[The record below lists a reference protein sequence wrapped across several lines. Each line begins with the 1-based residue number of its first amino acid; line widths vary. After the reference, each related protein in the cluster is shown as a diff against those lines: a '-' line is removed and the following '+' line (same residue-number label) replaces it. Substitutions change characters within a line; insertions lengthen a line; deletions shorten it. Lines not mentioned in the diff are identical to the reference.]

1 MYAGAVGAVASCGG
15 PEGAESPRSVN
26 ACAGAP
32 ANGSRLGPRDGGSG
46 SLDAA
51 EVPAGAA
58 LALRLLIA
66 SVYLAVCAVGLVGN
80 LLVMVLV
87 RRRQRRRPSA
97 LNCFV
102 LNLAA
107 TDFQFVLTLPFW
119 AADTARDFSWP
130 FGGAMCK
137 IVLSLTVLNM
147 YASAFFLS
155 AMSVAR
161 YLAVA
166 RALRRRS
173 LDGGRGAAC
182 CGTSG
187 PLWACGL
194 LWLAASLA
202 TAPTALF
209 STVAS
214 VAGERL
220 CLLRF
225 PDGSWDWLAL
235 YHLQKIALAFL
246 LPLATLSACYLLLL
260 RFLRR
265 RPRPWLRGPSGP
277 SGGPGSARAPS
288 RVTRSVTAV
297 VLAFFLCWLPNHA
310 ITLWGVLVKFNL
322 VPWDRAYYLVH
333 SYLFPVTICLAH
345 ANSCLNPLLYCL
357 LRPEF
362 RQLLWELCRRR
373 CRGPSGSRPAK
384 AGPGGAAP
392 GPAHRRWRSA
402 SRGPAAPE
410 ARLGRDQKPGKDA
423 GLQSSGDQD
432 QGERPASPLGE
443 RP

>member
-1 MYAGAVGAVASCGG
+1 MYAEGDARGPGAVGAVPSCGG
-15 PEGAESPRSVN
+15 LEGAESQRPVN

-32 ANGSRLGPRDGGSG
+32 GNGSQSEPPDRGSG
-46 SLDAA
+46 SLDTM

-66 SVYLAVCAVGLVGN
+66 AVYLTVCAVGLVGN
-80 LLVMVLV
+80 VLVMVLV
-87 RRRQRRRPSA
+87 RARQRRRPSA

-119 AADTARDFSWP
+119 AVDTARDFSWP
-130 FGGAMCK
+130 FGSAMCK
-137 IVLSLTVLNM
+137 IVLSMTVLNM

-155 AMSVAR
+155 AMSIAR
-161 YLAVA
+161 YFTVA
-166 RALRRRS
+166 GALRRYS
-173 LDGGRGAAC
+173 PDGRDAAC
-182 CGTSG
+182 CGAAT
-187 PLWACGL
+187 PVWVCGL
-194 LWLAASLA
+194 LWVAASLA
-202 TAPTALF
+202 TMPTALF

-235 YHLQKIALAFL
+235 YHVQKITVAFL
-246 LPLATLSACYLLLL
+246 LPLATLSACYLLLV

-277 SGGPGSARAPS
+277 SGPPPTPRRPS
-288 RVTRSVTAV
+288 RVTRSVTVV

-310 ITLWGVLVKFNL
+310 ITLWGVLVKFNA

-362 RQLLWELCRRR
+362 RQLLWELCCRR
-373 CRGPSGSRPAK
+373 CGPSSSRPAK
-384 AGPGGAAP
+384 G
-392 GPAHRRWRSA
+392 GPASAATGPAQRRWRS
-402 SRGPAAPE
+402 SSCSEPPPG
-410 ARLGRDQKPGKDA
+410 GRV
-423 GLQSSGDQD
+423 
-432 QGERPASPLGE
+432 
-443 RP
+443 

>member
-1 MYAGAVGAVASCGG
+1 MYAEGGGRSPGAVGAVPSCGDL
-15 PEGAESPRSVN
+15 EGAESQRPVN
-26 ACAGAP
+26 ACVGAP
-32 ANGSRLGPRDGGSG
+32 GNGSQSGTQDRSSG
-46 SLDAA
+46 SLDTM

-58 LALRLLIA
+58 LVLRLLIA
-66 SVYLAVCAVGLVGN
+66 AVYLAVCAVGLVGN
-80 LLVMVLV
+80 VLVMVLV
-87 RRRQRRRPSA
+87 RARQRRRPSA

-119 AADTARDFSWP
+119 AVDTARDFSWP
-130 FGGAMCK
+130 FGSAMCK

-155 AMSVAR
+155 AMSIAR
-161 YLAVA
+161 YFKVA
-166 RALRRRS
+166 GALRRHS
-173 LDGGRGAAC
+173 LDGGGATC
-182 CGTSG
+182 CRAAT
-187 PLWACGL
+187 PIWVCGL
-194 LWLAASLA
+194 LWVAASLA

-235 YHLQKIALAFL
+235 YHLQKITVAFL

-265 RPRPWLRGPSGP
+265 RPRPWLREVAGPSGAP
-277 SGGPGSARAPS
+277 SSPRRPS
-288 RVTRSVTAV
+288 RVTRSVTVV

-310 ITLWGVLVKFNL
+310 ITLWGVLVKFNA

-362 RQLLWELCRRR
+362 RQLLWELCCRRR
-373 CRGPSGSRPAK
+373 GLSSSRPAK
-384 AGPGGAAP
+384 G
-392 GPAHRRWRSA
+392 GPASAASGPAQRRWRS
-402 SRGPAAPE
+402 SSCSEPPPPP
-410 ARLGRDQKPGKDA
+410 GRV
-423 GLQSSGDQD
+423 
-432 QGERPASPLGE
+432 
-443 RP
+443 

>member
-1 MYAGAVGAVASCGG
+1 SPTRNWDS
-15 PEGAESPRSVN
+15 PEP
-26 ACAGAP
+26 
-32 ANGSRLGPRDGGSG
+32 SG
-46 SLDAA
+46 SLDTV

-58 LALRLLIA
+58 LVLRLLIA
-66 SVYLAVCAVGLVGN
+66 AVYLAVCAVGLVGN
-80 LLVMVLV
+80 VLVMVLV
-87 RRRQRRRPSA
+87 RARQRRRPSA

-119 AADTARDFSWP
+119 AVDTARDFSWP
-130 FGGAMCK
+130 FGSAMCK

-155 AMSVAR
+155 AMSIAR
-161 YLAVA
+161 YFTVA
-166 RALRRRS
+166 GALRRRS
-173 LDGGRGAAC
+173 LDDGGAAC
-182 CGTSG
+182 CRAAT
-187 PLWACGL
+187 PVWVCGL
-194 LWLAASLA
+194 LWVAASLA

-209 STVAS
+209 STTAS

-235 YHLQKIALAFL
+235 YHVQKITVAFL

-265 RPRPWLRGPSGP
+265 RPRPW
-277 SGGPGSARAPS
+277 PS
-288 RVTRSVTAV
+288 RVTRSVTVV

-310 ITLWGVLVKFNL
+310 ITLWGVLVKFNA

-362 RQLLWELCRRR
+362 RQLLWELCCRRR
-373 CRGPSGSRPAK
+373 SLSSSSPAK
-384 AGPGGAAP
+384 G
-392 GPAHRRWRSA
+392 GPASAASGPAQRRWRS
-402 SRGPAAPE
+402 SSCSEPLPPP
-410 ARLGRDQKPGKDA
+410 GRV
-423 GLQSSGDQD
+423 
-432 QGERPASPLGE
+432 
-443 RP
+443 

>member
-1 MYAGAVGAVASCGG
+1 M
-15 PEGAESPRSVN
+15 
-26 ACAGAP
+26 
-32 ANGSRLGPRDGGSG
+32 
-46 SLDAA
+46 

-58 LALRLLIA
+58 LVLRLLIA
-66 SVYLAVCAVGLVGN
+66 AVYLAVCAVGLVGN
-80 LLVMVLV
+80 VLVMVLV
-87 RRRQRRRPSA
+87 RARQRRRPSA

-119 AADTARDFSWP
+119 AVDTARDFSWP
-130 FGGAMCK
+130 FGSAMCK

-155 AMSVAR
+155 AMSIAR
-161 YLAVA
+161 YFTVA
-166 RALRRRS
+166 GALRRHS
-173 LDGGRGAAC
+173 LDDGGAAC
-182 CGTSG
+182 CGAAT
-187 PLWACGL
+187 PVWVCGL
-194 LWLAASLA
+194 LWVAASLA

-235 YHLQKIALAFL
+235 YHVQKITVAFL
-246 LPLATLSACYLLLL
+246 LPLATLSSCYLLLL
-260 RFLRR
+260 RFLSR
-265 RPRPWLRGPSGP
+265 RPRPWLRGTAGP
-277 SGGPGSARAPS
+277 SGAPSSPRRPS
-288 RVTRSVTAV
+288 RVTRSVTVV

-310 ITLWGVLVKFNL
+310 ITLWGVLVKFNA

-373 CRGPSGSRPAK
+373 RSVSSSGPAKGGPASAASRPAQ
-384 AGPGGAAP
+384 
-392 GPAHRRWRSA
+392 RRWRS
-402 SRGPAAPE
+402 SSCSEPPPP
-410 ARLGRDQKPGKDA
+410 PG
-423 GLQSSGDQD
+423 QV
-432 QGERPASPLGE
+432 
-443 RP
+443 

>member
-1 MYAGAVGAVASCGG
+1 MYAEGGGRSPGAVGAVPSCIGL
-15 PEGAESPRSVN
+15 EGAESLRPVN
-26 ACAGAP
+26 ACAGAQG
-32 ANGSRLGPRDGGSG
+32 NGSQSGSQESSSG
-46 SLDAA
+46 SLDTM

-58 LALRLLIA
+58 LTLRLLIA
-66 SVYLAVCAVGLVGN
+66 AVYLAVCAVGLVGN
-80 LLVMVLV
+80 VLVMVLV
-87 RRRQRRRPSA
+87 RARQKRRPSA

-119 AADTARDFSWP
+119 AVDTARDFSWP
-130 FGGAMCK
+130 FGSAMCK

-155 AMSVAR
+155 AMSIAR
-161 YLAVA
+161 YFTVA
-166 RALRRRS
+166 CALRRHS
-173 LDGGRGAAC
+173 LDSGGSVC
-182 CGTSG
+182 CGRATPG
-187 PLWACGL
+187 WVCGL
-194 LWLAASLA
+194 LWVAASLA

-225 PDGSWDWLAL
+225 PDGGWDWLAL
-235 YHLQKIALAFL
+235 YHVQKITVAFL
-246 LPLATLSACYLLLL
+246 LPLATLSACYLLLV
-260 RFLRR
+260 RFVRS
-265 RPRPWLRGPSGP
+265 RPRPWLRGAA
-277 SGGPGSARAPS
+277 PGSSGTPSSSRGSS
-288 RVTRSVTAV
+288 RVTRSVTVV

-310 ITLWGVLVKFNL
+310 ITLWGVLVKFNA

-362 RQLLWELCRRR
+362 RQLLWELCCRR
-373 CRGPSGSRPAK
+373 CRRDRLLSTRSAKGGPASS
-384 AGPGGAAP
+384 AP
-392 GPAHRRWRSA
+392 GPAPRQWRSS
-402 SRGPAAPE
+402 SRSE
-410 ARLGRDQKPGKDA
+410 
-423 GLQSSGDQD
+423 
-432 QGERPASPLGE
+432 SPQPLD
-443 RP
+443 